1 MKKKRKQTKM
11 EKKDRLAW
19 IKEAFRLNP
28 EERIEF
34 YKKLKE

>member
-1 MKKKRKQTKM
+1 M

-28 EERIEF
+28 EERIGY
-34 YKKLKE
+34 YKKLKEE